1 MDACPHASAASCKY
15 LGRLRAAVPTFVTS
29 SNFLAGGIRSLRK
42 RSDPLGRWRPHR
54 RHRRYY
60 QAVRGRLSV
69 DLAGASSLRPCV
81 AMRRQSRRR
90 MKGFEQARALVRRPC
105 WRKFATSV
113 CSDATPVASTYEG
126 FRTDG
131 SACPSTLLAQ
141 VRYVVADVAIE
152 SFLDMESDGLKAELQ
167 QCPMDPQ
174 GGGGTPSSA
183 SLPVFGTSSDFR
195 ADGIICGS
203 IVGIAGYAPIEAG

>member
-1 MDACPHASAASCKY
+1 LLAQVRYVVCSDATPVASTYEGFRTGEGTRPST
-15 LGRLRAAVPTFVTS
+15 L
-29 SNFLAGGIRSLRK
+29 LAQV
-42 RSDPLGRWRPHR
+42 
-54 RHRRYY
+54 RY
-60 QAVRGRLSV
+60 V
-69 DLAGASSLRPCV
+69 
-81 AMRRQSRRR
+81 
-90 MKGFEQARALVRRPC
+90 
-105 WRKFATSV
+105 V